1 MLKLRNPYGE
11 VEWEGDWSDES
22 DKWTPELREELN
34 VVIANDGI
42 FYIAFHDY
50 LKHFRCTSINYETRK
65 SRQSAVKVSR
75 IEYDFNQFITS
86 EDHPEPYNFAS
97 FGL

>member
-1 MLKLRNPYGE
+1 MGIISGHSYTILSAHEIYTEQGRQVKLLKLRNPYGQ

-22 DKWTPELREELN
+22 DKWTPELRAELN

-65 SRQSAVKVSR
+65 SR
-75 IEYDFNQFITS
+75 
-86 EDHPEPYNFAS
+86 
-97 FGL
+97 